1 MLRSLLDKA
10 QKKAEVGSR
19 LEHSPTKVASQIKFP
34 PDHQAL
40 AITVLF
46 VRDVRGYD
54 NKGIQNIFERFSPVI
69 DCSIPTNKN
78 CCFIT
83 LLASQATLA
92 LEWFN
97 KRTELSVSLANDQRH
112 VDPGVYI
119 REKRV
124 CRSHLIGSC
133 CATPCIFNLPHSS
146 FEEGYD
152 YEKTLKKQQ
161 KRNWRN
167 GSLIT
172 SSLTVAG
179 KRSSSVLYPDATVTT
194 QDVLAVVSP
203 LCSNSDITVDEEK
216 MNPAQQ
222 RPNKL
227 QRQNVTNVSTAP
239 LHDIGKY
246 CA

>member
-1 MLRSLLDKA
+1 M
-10 QKKAEVGSR
+10 
-19 LEHSPTKVASQIKFP
+19 
-34 PDHQAL
+34 
-40 AITVLF
+40 
-46 VRDVRGYD
+46 
-54 NKGIQNIFERFSPVI
+54 
-69 DCSIPTNKN
+69 NKN

-83 LLASQATLA
+83 LLASQAALA

-97 KRTELSVSLANDQRH
+97 KRTELSVSRANDQRH

-146 FEEGYD
+146 FEAGYN
-152 YEKTLKKQQ
+152 YEKTLTKQQ
-161 KRNWRN
+161 KRNWLN
-167 GSLIT
+167 GSRIT

-179 KRSSSVLYPDATVTT
+179 KRSSSVLYPDAT
-194 QDVLAVVSP
+194 
-203 LCSNSDITVDEEK
+203 DITVDEEK

>member
-1 MLRSLLDKA
+1 M
-10 QKKAEVGSR
+10 
-19 LEHSPTKVASQIKFP
+19 
-34 PDHQAL
+34 
-40 AITVLF
+40 
-46 VRDVRGYD
+46 
-54 NKGIQNIFERFSPVI
+54 
-69 DCSIPTNKN
+69 NKN
-78 CCFIT
+78 FCFIT

-92 LEWFN
+92 LKWFN

-179 KRSSSVLYPDATVTT
+179 KRSSSVLHPDATVTT

-222 RPNKL
+222 SHFGEYSL
-227 QRQNVTNVSTAP
+227 LIHIVTFS
-239 LHDIGKY
+239 IK
-246 CA
+246 